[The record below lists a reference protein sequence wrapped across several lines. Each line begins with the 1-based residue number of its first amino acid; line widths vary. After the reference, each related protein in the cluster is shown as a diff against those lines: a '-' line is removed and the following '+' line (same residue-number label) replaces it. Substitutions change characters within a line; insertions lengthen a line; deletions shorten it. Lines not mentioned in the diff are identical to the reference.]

1 MNNDDN
7 KPVPEKTRE
16 DELREWNESQSNS
29 MLKAKP
35 GSNKAAGVAVALTA
49 VALCGFVYWLKH
61 SDEPVAGNSVGNDAI
76 TAAQPRRVQ
85 DPTLKRQAAQV
96 APVSNDGSTAP
107 ADTPRTVVDR
117 QNQTGMSEA
126 EKRRQAIELQ
136 RELEEQK
143 MQAARQ
149 RSAIIATAKD
159 EGFTDE
165 AEGQKGGSGSLGVG
179 SDRNAPVPS
188 NANSAYASSTFTDGV
203 TVSKVRKMEN
213 LEYKV
218 LQGAVIEAVLQP
230 RAQSQLPGQ
239 ICVDI
244 QQDVYAAV
252 GRRVLIPWGST
263 VCGSYNASLRPGQE
277 RLFTIW
283 NWLRTPNLPGRPAM
297 EIAINS
303 AGSDQLGTAGQG
315 GVVDNHW
322 GQIFG
327 VAAAVSIIGAGA
339 SNTGVSSGDQE
350 NSASRYRTEVQQAA
364 SESAQTILGR
374 YASIQPTLTVPHG
387 SRVVIYLQRDLD
399 FTSQFEAEI
408 EHAKSGGV
416 TFIQ

>member
-1 MNNDDN
+1 MKNDEN

-35 GSNKAAGVAVALTA
+35 GSNKVSGIAMAVTA
-49 VALCGFVYWLKH
+49 VALCGFKH
-61 SDEPVAGNSVGNDAI
+61 SDEPAAGSALGNDAI

-85 DPTLKRQAAQV
+85 DPTPKRQAAQV
-96 APVSNDGSTAP
+96 APVSNDGSAEP

-117 QNQTGMSEA
+117 QDQAGMSEA

-149 RSAIIATAKD
+149 RSAIFASAKED
-159 EGFTDE
+159 GFKEE
-165 AEGQKGGSGSLGVG
+165 AEGQKGGFGSLGG
-179 SDRNAPVPS
+179 GGDRNAPASS
-188 NANSAYASSTFTDGV
+188 NANSAYAASTFTDGV
-203 TVSKVRKMEN
+203 AVSKVRKMEN

-252 GRRVLIPWGST
+252 G
-263 VCGSYNASLRPGQE
+263 
-277 RLFTIW
+277 F
-283 NWLRTPNLPGRPAM
+283 
-297 EIAINS
+297 
-303 AGSDQLGTAGQG
+303 
-315 GVVDNHW
+315 
-322 GQIFG
+322 
-327 VAAAVSIIGAGA
+327 
-339 SNTGVSSGDQE
+339 
-350 NSASRYRTEVQQAA
+350 
-364 SESAQTILGR
+364 
-374 YASIQPTLTVPHG
+374 
-387 SRVVIYLQRDLD
+387 
-399 FTSQFEAEI
+399 
-408 EHAKSGGV
+408 
-416 TFIQ
+416 

>member
-117 QNQTGMSEA
+117 QNQTGMNEA

-165 AEGQKGGSGSLGVG
+165 AEG
-179 SDRNAPVPS
+179 
-188 NANSAYASSTFTDGV
+188 
-203 TVSKVRKMEN
+203 
-213 LEYKV
+213 
-218 LQGAVIEAVLQP
+218 
-230 RAQSQLPGQ
+230 
-239 ICVDI
+239 
-244 QQDVYAAV
+244 
-252 GRRVLIPWGST
+252 
-263 VCGSYNASLRPGQE
+263 
-277 RLFTIW
+277 
-283 NWLRTPNLPGRPAM
+283 
-297 EIAINS
+297 
-303 AGSDQLGTAGQG
+303 
-315 GVVDNHW
+315 
-322 GQIFG
+322 
-327 VAAAVSIIGAGA
+327 
-339 SNTGVSSGDQE
+339 
-350 NSASRYRTEVQQAA
+350 
-364 SESAQTILGR
+364 
-374 YASIQPTLTVPHG
+374 
-387 SRVVIYLQRDLD
+387 
-399 FTSQFEAEI
+399 
-408 EHAKSGGV
+408 
-416 TFIQ
+416 

>member
-1 MNNDDN
+1 MKADDS

-29 MLKAKP
+29 MLKNKQ
-35 GSNKAAGVAVALTA
+35 GSNKATGIAMAVTA
-49 VALCGFVYWLKH
+49 IALCGFVYWLK
-61 SDEPVAGNSVGNDAI
+61 SGDTPAAGNSVGNDKI
-76 TAAQPRRVQ
+76 TAATPRRVL
-85 DPTLKRQAAQV
+85 DPTPKREAEPD
-96 APVSNDGSTAP
+96 APVSNDVSSAP

-117 QNQTGMSEA
+117 HNQAGMSED

-149 RSAIIATAKD
+149 RSAIIASAKD

-165 AEGQKGGSGSLGVG
+165 STGQSGDSGSLGG
-179 SDRNAPVPS
+179 GGNRNAPASS

-203 TVSKVRKMEN
+203 AVSSVRPLEN

-218 LQGAVIEAVLQP
+218 LQGAVIESVLQP

-244 QQDVYAAV
+244 QQDIYAAV

-283 NWLRTPNLPGRPAM
+283 NQLRTPRLAGRPAM
-297 EIAINS
+297 EVAINS
-303 AGSDQLGTAGQG
+303 VGSDQLGTAGQG

-350 NSASRYRTEVQQAA
+350 NSASRYRSEVQEAA
-364 SESAQTILGR
+364 AESAQTILGR
-374 YASIQPTLTVPHG
+374 YASIQPTLTIPHG

-399 FTSQFEAEI
+399 FTSQFAAEI